1 MFETTVRKCGLHDV
15 CVCVEVSSHVPARHV
30 RVLLPAT
37 VARCTHDHAWL
48 ANTAPRDIRLQ
59 DGCRVARLIR
69 LLLLLIPA
77 VDTHTHTHRD
87 MCSLYQLF
95 FRVFLGVTVLTLP
108 CNLDVYVHMCDV

>member
-1 MFETTVRKCGLHDV
+1 MWSEW

-37 VARCTHDHAWL
+37 VTRCTHDHAWL
-48 ANTAPRDIRLQ
+48 ANTAPRDICLQ

-77 VDTHTHTHRD
+77 VDTHRD
-87 MCSLYQLF
+87 MYIQFVSALF
-95 FRVFLGVTVLTLP
+95 SSFFWVLLGLLP
-108 CNLDVYVHMCDV
+108 LCVHMCDV